1 MVVKELRFKVADGV
15 RFFNPDVIAQGIMR
29 HEEPGSVV
37 IVDGTKPSNVQ
48 FCRGE
53 CQAKNAKNEPHPQ
66 LIPLDKPTADAMGV
80 PFVASEKKGA

>member
-1 MVVKELRFKVADGV
+1 MDLRFIVADGV

-37 IVDGTKPSNVQ
+37 TIKGTPSNVA

-53 CQAKNAKNEPHPQ
+53 CNARDAKGDPHPQ
-66 LIPLDKPTADAMGV
+66 LIPADEATAKAVGV
-80 PFVASEKKGA
+80 PFVAPKAEKKGS